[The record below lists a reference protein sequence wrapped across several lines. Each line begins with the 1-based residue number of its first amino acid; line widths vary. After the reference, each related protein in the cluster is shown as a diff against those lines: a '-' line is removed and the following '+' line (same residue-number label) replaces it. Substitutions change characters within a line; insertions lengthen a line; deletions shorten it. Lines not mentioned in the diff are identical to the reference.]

1 MLSFI
6 TDKLHWLD
14 NFGADPE
21 KQFVFNLRKQFTTL
35 PGGCATFLTFGLIGT
50 LLFT

>member
-6 TDKLHWLD
+6 TDKLHKID
-14 NFGADPE
+14 YFGADPE

-35 PGGCATFLTFGLIGT
+35 PGGCATFLTFGLIGSYFYT
-50 LLFT
+50 